1 MNAIYQ
7 GKAEELDQNFIESV
21 KAAFKDKEIEITV
34 YERDET
40 DYLLRSPAN
49 RERLVRA
56 IADVENS
63 ENIVT
68 PDQDQFQ

>member
-1 MNAIYQ
+1 MTAIYQ

-21 KAAFKDKEIEITV
+21 EAVFKDKEIEITV
-34 YERDET
+34 YERNET

-49 RERLVRA
+49 REQIVRA
-56 IADVENS
+56 IGDVENS
-63 ENIVT
+63 ENIDT

>member
-1 MNAIYQ
+1 MTAIYQ

-21 KAAFKDKEIEITV
+21 EAAFKDKEIEITV
-34 YERDET
+34 YERNET

-49 RERLVRA
+49 REQLVRA
-56 IADVENS
+56 IGDVENS
-63 ENIVT
+63 ENIDT